1 MLAGLPCIDAYS
13 CSTHLRF
20 DTHLTACL
28 GAATSPGEKVYIYKS
43 TMQASK
49 DIWLVAPIYAPKDL
63 SGNMPSPGRIV
74 YIFRTSTL
82 SLLEVG
88 GRGKEA
94 CIVGCEVYAELF
106 HLVSDRRLYTI
117 HAIYQVRIYF
127 CIHTS
132 SYGRRRGLV
141 SHNRICQIISLI
153 NERVLTKYL
162 TA

>member
-1 MLAGLPCIDAYS
+1 MPTTTQVV

-49 DIWLVAPIYAPKDL
+49 DIWLVAPVDAPKDL

-74 YIFRTSTL
+74 DIFRTSTL

-88 GRGKEA
+88 GEGG
-94 CIVGCEVYAELF
+94 V
-106 HLVSDRRLYTI
+106 H
-117 HAIYQVRIYF
+117 
-127 CIHTS
+127 
-132 SYGRRRGLV
+132 RGL
-141 SHNRICQIISLI
+141 
-153 NERVLTKYL
+153 
-162 TA
+162 